1 MKRLKVYKEC
11 DDYEE
16 VYQFKKGFKKVFLH
30 IKNLVEKANLSA
42 GVECYVKNAG
52 EDMWN
57 PELSWGHI
65 MYPLSRGYSHIDE
78 YRYLANKY
86 CYIGKLRNHFTDKIE
101 TFYIRGIRFDSR
113 SIMLNISCNDTKLL
127 GCELDIKTFFE
138 CNTLIEVID
147 KSLWQKCPYSIS
159 MYNSWSL

>member
-16 VYQFKKGFKKVFLH
+16 VYPFKKGFKKVFLH

-42 GVECYVKNAG
+42 RVECYVKDNG

-65 MYPLSRGYSHIDE
+65 MYPLHYGYSSINE
-78 YRYLANKY
+78 YRYLATKY
-86 CYIGKLRNHFTDKIE
+86 CYVGEIRNHFTDNIE
-101 TFYIRGIRFDSR
+101 TFYIRGIRFDTK
-113 SIMLNISCNDTKLL
+113 SIILNISCNDTKLF
-127 GCELDIKTFFE
+127 GCKLSIKTFLK
-138 CNTLIEVID
+138 CNTLIEVIN
-147 KSLWQKCPYSIS
+147 KSIWQKCPYSIS